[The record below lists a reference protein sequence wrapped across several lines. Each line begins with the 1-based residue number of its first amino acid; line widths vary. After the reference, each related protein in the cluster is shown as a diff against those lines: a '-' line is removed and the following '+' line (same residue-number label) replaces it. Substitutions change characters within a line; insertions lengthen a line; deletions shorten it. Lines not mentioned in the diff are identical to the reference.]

1 MTKADIPQ
9 DAVRTCIKTYLH
21 VNGLSY
27 KDLADKSGYTLS
39 YIGNSMSNFD
49 ITTRSLKRFAEA
61 LDYPYDMLL
70 RGEQYYG
77 KKGKLEELEERVAKL
92 EETVRFLMER

>member
-1 MTKADIPQ
+1 MEKTDIPQ
-9 DAVRTCIKTYLH
+9 DAVRNCIKTYLH

-27 KDLADKSGYTLS
+27 KDLAEKSGYTLN
-39 YIGNSMSNFD
+39 YVRNSMSNFD
-49 ITTRSLKRFAEA
+49 ITPRSLKRFADA
-61 LDYPYDMLL
+61 LEYPYDMLL